1 MNDWR
6 LVSERFPYIS
16 LRLTLGRYS
25 RQIEALIDTGFDVD
39 VIVPINFPNR
49 GLQPFQFLDAYL
61 ADRSQIS
68 VPTFAGVARIG
79 KVEIAS
85 VLVLTLGDVAIV
97 GTNVISRFTVTLDHG
112 RRVIVEP

>member
-6 LVSERFPYIS
+6 LVSERFPYVA
-16 LRLTLGRYS
+16 LHLTLGSYS
-25 RQIEALIDTGFDVD
+25 RELDALIDTGFDGD
-39 VIVPINFPNR
+39 IIVPIDFPTR
-49 GLQPFQFLDAYL
+49 GLQPFHFLDAFL

-68 VPTFAGVARIG
+68 IPTFAGVARIG
-79 KVEIAS
+79 SVELAP